1 MITRLLFE
9 DEGVAVGDVLVEA
22 GLVVDVVPELHP
34 ARPAVTAIAMT
45 ATYRLVSRRRR
56 GAKRKSSPAATIV
69 EPAP

>member
-45 ATYRLVSRRRR
+45 AT
-56 GAKRKSSPAATIV
+56 
-69 EPAP
+69 